1 MTQNSKIVAFVDTFS
16 AGGKALLAQRPDI
29 VLLPFPQGAKGA
41 DWDAILKAN
50 PRIHA
55 VILSAQPVSTP
66 QLALAPALQVVA
78 RVGVGFDMIDVP
90 SLAPRGIPLMTS
102 GTANSPSVAEAAF
115 HLIFALIK
123 RGRDQD
129 QVVREGRWAAG
140 RIGSMPGDI
149 FGKTVLVAGFG
160 RIGSRFVKRALAMEM
175 DVMVFD
181 PYVAP
186 EKIIATG
193 AIPVARLDDALPFA
207 DIVTLHCP
215 RTPDTI
221 GMIDARRMALM
232 KPSALL
238 INTARGGLVDE
249 VALHAALT
257 RGKLAGAGLD
267 VLEREPP
274 PTDHPLFA
282 LPNVVFAPHM
292 AGVTR
297 EALDRMSISAAENV
311 LSVFDGTPIIA
322 NVINAEVLTKGR

>member
-1 MTQNSKIVAFVDTFS
+1 
-16 AGGKALLAQRPDI
+16 
-29 VLLPFPQGAKGA
+29 
-41 DWDAILKAN
+41 
-50 PRIHA
+50 
-55 VILSAQPVSTP
+55 
-66 QLALAPALQVVA
+66 
-78 RVGVGFDMIDVP
+78 
-90 SLAPRGIPLMTS
+90 
-102 GTANSPSVAEAAF
+102 
-115 HLIFALIK
+115 
-123 RGRDQD
+123 
-129 QVVREGRWAAG
+129 
-140 RIGSMPGDI
+140 
-149 FGKTVLVAGFG
+149 
-160 RIGSRFVKRALAMEM
+160 
-175 DVMVFD
+175 MVFD
-181 PYVAP
+181 PYVAA
-186 EKIIATG
+186 EKIIAAG

-232 KPSALL
+232 KRSALL

-249 VALHAALT
+249 IALHAALT
-257 RGKLAGAGLD
+257 RGKLAGAGLE

-322 NVINAEVLTKGR
+322 NVINAEVLPKGR